1 MDSLSLFFFR
11 ISICYENR
19 ARKVW
24 KDKNWISY
32 DANAPRP
39 KIIQIT
45 ESGNYRTLSHL
56 VDTWAFYIHILEPSI
71 KSLISENQGYISHS
85 FFAPS
90 KIIFLYSC
98 TILFATLCYLNS
110 RWLRHFGDNI
120 KQKREKGYFFLW
132 GIAKIL
138 NELVVQSF
146 VIALYRKCHNN
157 IWNFYGVLVPLL
169 PW

>member
-1 MDSLSLFFFR
+1 MKYFYKYKWSSSINYNFYYNHAHNWILHSLHKISSFYDIYKDIYFAKLLHYFSMFIQFFCISFFSDSPSLSFAFSLSFCRLWTVFPFFFR

-71 KSLISENQGYISHS
+71 VTK
-85 FFAPS
+85 
-90 KIIFLYSC
+90 
-98 TILFATLCYLNS
+98 
-110 RWLRHFGDNI
+110 
-120 KQKREKGYFFLW
+120 
-132 GIAKIL
+132 
-138 NELVVQSF
+138 
-146 VIALYRKCHNN
+146 YR
-157 IWNFYGVLVPLL
+157 YRVASGGEV
-169 PW
+169 